1 MSSLDLTCASF
12 FAGVGGIDLGFEEQG
27 FRTVYANEFD
37 EKARETFALNFPKV
51 ELDSRDIR
59 EVSATEVPNVDVI
72 MGGFPCQA
80 FSIEGYQQ
88 GFHDDKGRGILF
100 FELARII
107 EKKQPRAIFL
117 ENVKNLVRHDKGN
130 TLRVILKTLEDLG
143 YYVTYLVMNASEF
156 GNIPQGRERIYI
168 VGFKDKAV
176 SEKFQFPDKVDLTKT
191 VFDVID
197 FKNLVE
203 EQYYYR
209 EDKHY
214 YPLLRDN
221 IVSVGS
227 IYEYRRGNTIRENKS
242 GVVPTLLAS
251 MGTGGNNVPMIL
263 TESGDIRKMTPRE
276 CFNTQG
282 FPRSYQFSERM
293 ANSHLYKQ
301 VGNSVA
307 VPVVSRI
314 AEQIKIALE
323 AEQIKIALESE

>member
-1 MSSLDLTCASF
+1 MYSEDLTVASF
-12 FAGVGGIDLGFEEQG
+12 FAGVGGIDLGFESQG
-27 FRTVYANEFD
+27 FRTIYANEFD
-37 EKARETFALNFPKV
+37 TKARETFSLNFPHV
-51 ELDSRDIR
+51 QLDGRDIR
-59 EVSATEVPNVDVI
+59 EVSSDEVPSTDIIV
-72 MGGFPCQA
+72 GGFPCQA

-88 GFHDDKGRGILF
+88 GFHDEKGRGILF
-100 FELARII
+100 FELARLI
-107 EKKQPRAIFL
+107 EEKQPRAIFL
-117 ENVKNLVRHDKGN
+117 ENVKNLVNHDKGN
-130 TLRVILKTLEDLG
+130 TLKVILKTLEDLG
-143 YYVTYLVMNASEF
+143 YYVTYQVMNAAEY

-168 VGFKDKAV
+168 VGFKDKTV
-176 SEKFQFPDKVDLTKT
+176 FDSFHFPEKVDLTKT

-197 FKNLVE
+197 FKNKVE

-221 IVSVGS
+221 ILAIGS

-251 MGTGGNNVPMIL
+251 MGTGGNNVPLIL
-263 TESGDIRKMTPRE
+263 TESGEIRKLTPRE

-282 FPRSYQFSERM
+282 FPSSYQLPEKL

-301 VGNSVA
+301 AGNSVA

-314 AEQIKIALE
+314 AEQIRV
-323 AEQIKIALESE
+323 ALESEQEDE

>member
-1 MSSLDLTCASF
+1 MHSSDLTCASF
-12 FAGVGGIDLGFEEQG
+12 FAGVGGVDLGFEEQG
-27 FRTVYANEFD
+27 FKTIYANEFD
-37 EKARETFALNFPKV
+37 AKARETFSLNFPHIQ
-51 ELDSRDIR
+51 LDGRDIR
-59 EVSATEVPNVDVI
+59 EVSASEVPSTDIIV
-72 MGGFPCQA
+72 GGFPCQA
-80 FSIEGYQQ
+80 FSTEGYQQ
-88 GFHDDKGRGILF
+88 GFHDEKGRGTLF
-100 FELARII
+100 FELACII
-107 EKKQPRAIFL
+107 EEKQPKAIFL

-143 YYVTYLVMNASEF
+143 YYVTYQVMNAAEY

-168 VGFKDKAV
+168 VGFKDKSV
-176 SEKFQFPDKVDLTKT
+176 SERFQFPDKVGLTKT

-197 FKNLVE
+197 FKTQVD

-214 YPLLRDN
+214 YPLLKDN

-227 IYEYRRGNTIRENKS
+227 IYEYRRGTTVRENKS

-251 MGTGGNNVPMIL
+251 MGTGGNKVPLIL
-263 TESGDIRKMTPRE
+263 TEDGEIRKSTPRE

-282 FPRSYQFSERM
+282 FPRSYKFPENM
-293 ANSHLYKQ
+293 VNSHLYKQ

-314 AEQIKIALE
+314 AKQIKLALE
-323 AEQIKIALESE
+323 NERDGSNE

>member
-1 MSSLDLTCASF
+1 MYSAKLTCASF
-12 FAGVGGIDLGFEEQG
+12 FAGVGGIDLGFESQG
-27 FRTVYANEFD
+27 FRTIYANEFD
-37 EKARETFALNFPKV
+37 EKARETFSLNFPHV
-51 ELDSRDIR
+51 QLDGRDIR
-59 EVSATEVPNVDVI
+59 EVSSDEVPSTDIIV
-72 MGGFPCQA
+72 GGFPCQA
-80 FSIEGYQQ
+80 FSTEGYQQ
-88 GFHDDKGRGILF
+88 GFHDEKGRGTLF

-107 EKKQPRAIFL
+107 EEKQPRAIFL

-143 YYVTYLVMNASEF
+143 YYVTFQVMNAAEY

-168 VGFKDKAV
+168 VGFKDKMV
-176 SEKFQFPDKVDLTKT
+176 SERFQFPDKVEFTKS

-197 FKNLVE
+197 FKAQVD

-209 EDKHY
+209 ADKPY

-251 MGTGGNNVPMIL
+251 MGTGGNNVPLIL
-263 TESGDIRKMTPRE
+263 TENDEIRKMTPRE

-282 FPRSYQFSERM
+282 FPRSYQFPEKL

-301 VGNSVA
+301 AGNSVA

-314 AEQIKIALE
+314 AEKIRLALE
-323 AEQIKIALESE
+323 G

>member
-37 EKARETFALNFPKV
+37 EKARETFSLNFPHV
-51 ELDSRDIR
+51 EIDPRDIR
-59 EVSATEVPNVDVI
+59 EVSATEIPSVDIIV
-72 MGGFPCQA
+72 GGFPCQA
-80 FSIEGYQQ
+80 FSIEGYQR
-88 GFHDDKGRGILF
+88 GFRDEKGRGTLF

-107 EKKQPRAIFL
+107 EEKQPQAIFL
-117 ENVKNLVRHDKGN
+117 ENVKNLVHHDKGN
-130 TLRVILKTLEDLG
+130 TLRVILQTLEDLG
-143 YYVTYLVMNASEF
+143 YYVSYKVMNAAEY

-168 VGFKDKAV
+168 VGFKDKSV
-176 SEKFQFPDKVDLTKT
+176 SEQFQFPEKLELTKT

-197 FKNLVE
+197 FKNQVE
-203 EQYYYR
+203 EHYYYR

-214 YPLLRDN
+214 YPLLKEN

-227 IYEYRRGNTIRENKS
+227 IYEYRRGNIIRENRS

-251 MGTGGNNVPMIL
+251 MGTGGNNVPVIL
-263 TESGDIRKMTPRE
+263 TVSGEIRKLTPRE

-282 FPRSYQFSERM
+282 FPRSYNFPDKM

-301 VGNSVA
+301 AGNSVA

-314 AEQIKIALE
+314 AEKIKL
-323 AEQIKIALESE
+323 ALESE

>member
-1 MSSLDLTCASF
+1 MISLDLTVASF
-12 FAGVGGIDLGFEEQG
+12 FTGVGGIDLGFESQD
-27 FRTVYANEFD
+27 FRTVFANEFNA
-37 EKARETFALNFPKV
+37 KARETFTLNFPNV
-51 ELDSRDIR
+51 QLDGRDIR
-59 EVSATEVPNVDVI
+59 EVSASEVPTVDVI
-72 MGGFPCQA
+72 VGGFPCQA

-88 GFHDDKGRGILF
+88 GFQDEKGRGTLF

-107 EKKQPRAIFL
+107 EEKQPRAIFL

-143 YYVTYLVMNASEF
+143 YFVTYSVMNAAEF

-168 VGFKDKAV
+168 VGFKDKSV
-176 SEKFQFPDKVDLTKT
+176 SERFQFPDKVELTKS

-197 FKNLVE
+197 FKTQVE
-203 EQYYYR
+203 EQYYYK

-221 IVSVGS
+221 IVSIGS

-251 MGTGGNNVPMIL
+251 MGTGGNNVPLIL
-263 TESGDIRKMTPRE
+263 TETKEIRKLTPRE

-282 FPRSYQFSERM
+282 FPHTYKFPEKM

-301 VGNSVA
+301 AGNSVA

-314 AEQIKIALE
+314 AKQIKL
-323 AEQIKIALESE
+323 ALESE

>member
-27 FRTVYANEFD
+27 FKTIYANEFD
-37 EKARETFALNFPKV
+37 TKARETFSLNFPHV
-51 ELDSRDIR
+51 QLDGRDIR
-59 EVSATEVPNVDVI
+59 EVSDTEVPNVDAI

-88 GFHDDKGRGILF
+88 GFHDEKGRGTLF

-117 ENVKNLVRHDKGN
+117 ENVKNLVRHDKGS

-143 YYVTYLVMNASEF
+143 YYVTYQVMNAAEY

-168 VGFKDKAV
+168 VGFKDKSV
-176 SEKFQFPDKVDLTKT
+176 SERFQFPDKVELTKT

-197 FKNLVE
+197 FKDKVE

-227 IYEYRRGNTIRENKS
+227 IYEYRRGNTLRENKS

-251 MGTGGNNVPMIL
+251 MGTGGNNVPLIL
-263 TESGDIRKMTPRE
+263 TETKEIRKLTPRE

-282 FPRSYQFSERM
+282 FPHTYKFPEKM

-301 VGNSVA
+301 AGNSVA

-314 AEQIKIALE
+314 AKQIKL
-323 AEQIKIALESE
+323 ALESE

>member
-1 MSSLDLTCASF
+1 MYSAKLTCASF
-12 FAGVGGIDLGFEEQG
+12 FAGVGGIDLGFESQG
-27 FRTVYANEFD
+27 FRTIYANEFD
-37 EKARETFALNFPKV
+37 EKARETFSLNFPHV
-51 ELDSRDIR
+51 QLDGRDIR
-59 EVSATEVPNVDVI
+59 EVSSDEVPSTDIIV
-72 MGGFPCQA
+72 GGFPCQA
-80 FSIEGYQQ
+80 FSTEGYQQ
-88 GFHDDKGRGILF
+88 SFHDEKGRGTLF

-107 EKKQPRAIFL
+107 EEKQPRAIFL

-143 YYVTYLVMNASEF
+143 YYVTFQVMNAAEY

-168 VGFKDKAV
+168 VGFKDKMV
-176 SEKFQFPDKVDLTKT
+176 SERFQFPDKVEFTKS

-197 FKNLVE
+197 FKAQVD

-209 EDKHY
+209 ADKHY

-227 IYEYRRGNTIRENKS
+227 IYEYRRGNTIRENKN

-251 MGTGGNNVPMIL
+251 MGTGGNNVPLIL
-263 TESGDIRKMTPRE
+263 TENDEIRKMTPRE

-282 FPRSYQFSERM
+282 FPRSYQFPEKL

-301 VGNSVA
+301 AGNSVA
-307 VPVVSRI
+307 VSVVSRI
-314 AEQIKIALE
+314 AEKIRLALE
-323 AEQIKIALESE
+323 G

>member
-1 MSSLDLTCASF
+1 MYSAKLTCASF
-12 FAGVGGIDLGFEEQG
+12 FAGVGGIDLGFESQG
-27 FRTVYANEFD
+27 FRTIYANEFD
-37 EKARETFALNFPKV
+37 EKARETFSLNFPHV
-51 ELDSRDIR
+51 QLDGRDIR
-59 EVSATEVPNVDVI
+59 EVSSDEVPSTDIIV
-72 MGGFPCQA
+72 GGFPCQA
-80 FSIEGYQQ
+80 FSTEGYQQ
-88 GFHDDKGRGILF
+88 GFHDEKGRGTLF

-107 EKKQPRAIFL
+107 EEKQPRAIFL

-143 YYVTYLVMNASEF
+143 YYVTFQVMNAAEY

-168 VGFKDKAV
+168 VGFKDKMV
-176 SEKFQFPDKVDLTKT
+176 SERFQFPDKVEFTKS

-197 FKNLVE
+197 FKAQVD

-209 EDKHY
+209 ADKHY

-251 MGTGGNNVPMIL
+251 MGTGGNNVPLIL
-263 TESGDIRKMTPRE
+263 TENDEIRKMTPRE

-282 FPRSYQFSERM
+282 FPRSYQFPEKL

-301 VGNSVA
+301 AGNSVV

-314 AEQIKIALE
+314 AEKIRLALE
-323 AEQIKIALESE
+323 G

>member
-1 MSSLDLTCASF
+1 MQSVDLTCASF

-27 FRTVYANEFD
+27 FRTIYADEFD
-37 EKARETFALNFPKV
+37 AKARETFALNFPEV
-51 ELDSRDIR
+51 TLDSRDIR
-59 EVSATEVPNVDVI
+59 EVFASEVPTVDIIV
-72 MGGFPCQA
+72 GGFPCQS

-88 GFHDDKGRGILF
+88 GFQDETGRGTLF

-107 EKKQPRAIFL
+107 KVKQPRAIFL
-117 ENVKNLVRHDKGN
+117 ENVKNLVHHDKGN
-130 TLRVILKTLEDLG
+130 TLRLILKTLEDLG
-143 YYVTYLVMNASEF
+143 YFVTYQVMNAAEY
-156 GNIPQGRERIYI
+156 GNLPQGRERIYI
-168 VGFKDKAV
+168 VGFKDKGAF
-176 SEKFQFPDKVDLTKT
+176 ECFTFPQKLDLTKS

-197 FKNLVE
+197 FKGKVE

-209 EDKHY
+209 GDKPY

-251 MGTGGNNVPMIL
+251 MGTGGNNVPLIL
-263 TESGDIRKMTPRE
+263 TEDGGIRKLTPRE

-282 FPRSYQFSERM
+282 FPSSYKFPEKM

-301 VGNSVA
+301 AGNSVA

-314 AEQIKIALE
+314 AKQIKL
-323 AEQIKIALESE
+323 ALESE

>member
-1 MSSLDLTCASF
+1 MQSVDLTCASF
-12 FAGVGGIDLGFEEQG
+12 FAGVGGIDLGFEERG
-27 FRTVYANEFD
+27 FRTTYANEFD
-37 EKARETFALNFPKV
+37 AKARETFALNFPEV
-51 ELDSRDIR
+51 TLDSRDIR
-59 EVSATEVPNVDVI
+59 EVFASEVPTVDIIV
-72 MGGFPCQA
+72 GGFPCQS

-88 GFHDDKGRGILF
+88 GFQDETGRGTLF

-107 EKKQPRAIFL
+107 KVKQPRAIFL

-130 TLRVILKTLEDLG
+130 TLRLILKTLEDLG
-143 YYVTYLVMNASEF
+143 YFVTYQVMNAAEY
-156 GNIPQGRERIYI
+156 GNLPQGRERIYI
-168 VGFKDKAV
+168 VGFKDKGAF
-176 SEKFQFPDKVDLTKT
+176 ECFTFPQKLDLTT
-191 VFDVID
+191 SVFDVID

-251 MGTGGNNVPMIL
+251 MGTGGNNVPLIL
-263 TESGDIRKMTPRE
+263 TEDGEIRKLTPRE

-282 FPRSYQFSERM
+282 FPSSYKFPEKM

-301 VGNSVA
+301 AGNSVA
-307 VPVVSRI
+307 VSVVSRI
-314 AEQIKIALE
+314 AKQIKL
-323 AEQIKIALESE
+323 ALESE

>member
-1 MSSLDLTCASF
+1 MYSAKLTCASF
-12 FAGVGGIDLGFEEQG
+12 FAGVGGIDLGFESQG
-27 FRTVYANEFD
+27 FRTIYANEFD
-37 EKARETFALNFPKV
+37 EKARETFSLNFPHV
-51 ELDSRDIR
+51 QLDGRDIR
-59 EVSATEVPNVDVI
+59 EVSSDEVPSTYIIV
-72 MGGFPCQA
+72 GGFPCQA
-80 FSIEGYQQ
+80 FSTEGYQQ
-88 GFHDDKGRGILF
+88 GFHDEKGRGTLF

-107 EKKQPRAIFL
+107 EEKQPRAIFL

-143 YYVTYLVMNASEF
+143 YYVTFQVMNAAEY

-168 VGFKDKAV
+168 VGFKDKMV
-176 SEKFQFPDKVDLTKT
+176 SERFQFPDKVEFTKS

-197 FKNLVE
+197 FKAQVD

-209 EDKHY
+209 ADKHY

-251 MGTGGNNVPMIL
+251 MGTGGNNVPLIL
-263 TESGDIRKMTPRE
+263 TENDEIRKMTPRE

-282 FPRSYQFSERM
+282 FPRSYQFPEKL

-301 VGNSVA
+301 AGNSVA

-314 AEQIKIALE
+314 AEKIRLALE
-323 AEQIKIALESE
+323 G

>member
-1 MSSLDLTCASF
+1 MYSADLTVASF

-27 FRTVYANEFD
+27 FLTIYANEFD
-37 EKARETFALNFPKV
+37 AKARETFALNFPNV
-51 ELDSRDIR
+51 QLDGRDIR
-59 EVSATEVPNVDVI
+59 EVSASEVPTVDVI
-72 MGGFPCQA
+72 VGGFPCQA
-80 FSIEGYQQ
+80 FSIEGYRQ
-88 GFHDDKGRGILF
+88 GFRDEKGRGTLF

-107 EKKQPRAIFL
+107 EEKQPQAIFL
-117 ENVKNLVRHDKGN
+117 ENVKNLVNHDKGN
-130 TLRVILKTLEDLG
+130 TFKVILKTLEELG
-143 YYVTYLVMNASEF
+143 YFVKYLVMNAAEY

-176 SEKFQFPDKVDLTKT
+176 YESFQFPEKLELSKS

-197 FKNLVE
+197 FKGKVE

-221 IVSVGS
+221 IVSIGS

-242 GVVPTLLAS
+242 GVIPTLLAS
-251 MGTGGNNVPMIL
+251 MGTGGNNVPIIL
-263 TESGDIRKMTPRE
+263 TEDGEIRKLTPRE

-282 FPRSYQFSERM
+282 FPSSYKFPEKL

-301 VGNSVA
+301 AGNSVA

-314 AEQIKIALE
+314 AKQIKLVLE
-323 AEQIKIALESE
+323 G

>member
-1 MSSLDLTCASF
+1 MSSLELTVASF
-12 FAGVGGIDLGFEEQG
+12 FTGVGGIDLGFESQD

-37 EKARETFALNFPKV
+37 EKARETFALNFPHV
-51 ELDSRDIR
+51 QLDERDIR
-59 EVSATEVPNVDVI
+59 EVSASEVPSTDIIV
-72 MGGFPCQA
+72 GGFPCQA
-80 FSIEGYQQ
+80 FSIEGYRQ
-88 GFHDDKGRGILF
+88 GFHDEKGRGTLF
-100 FELARII
+100 FELARIV
-107 EKKQPRAIFL
+107 EEKQPSAIFL

-143 YYVTYLVMNASEF
+143 YYVTYQVMNASEY

-176 SEKFQFPDKVDLTKT
+176 SERFQFPDKVELTKS

-197 FKNLVE
+197 FKTKVD

-221 IVSVGS
+221 IVSIGS

-263 TESGDIRKMTPRE
+263 TETGEIRKLTPRE

-282 FPRSYQFSERM
+282 FPRSYKFPERM

-301 VGNSVA
+301 AGNSVA

-314 AEQIKIALE
+314 AKQIRL
-323 AEQIKIALESE
+323 ALESE

>member
-12 FAGVGGIDLGFEEQG
+12 FAGVGGIDLGFESQG
-27 FRTVYANEFD
+27 FRTIYANEFD
-37 EKARETFALNFPKV
+37 EKARETFALNFSHV
-51 ELDSRDIR
+51 QLDERDIR
-59 EVSATEVPNVDVI
+59 EVSASEVPSTDIIV
-72 MGGFPCQA
+72 GGFPCQA
-80 FSIEGYQQ
+80 FSIEGYRQ
-88 GFHDDKGRGILF
+88 GFHDEKGRGTLF

-107 EKKQPRAIFL
+107 EDKQPKAVFL

-143 YYVTYLVMNASEF
+143 YFVKYQVMNAAEY

-168 VGFKDKAV
+168 VGFKDKLV
-176 SEKFQFPDKVDLTKT
+176 SERFQFPEKVELTKS

-197 FKNLVE
+197 FKGKVE

-263 TESGDIRKMTPRE
+263 TETE
-276 CFNTQG
+276 EN
-282 FPRSYQFSERM
+282 
-293 ANSHLYKQ
+293 
-301 VGNSVA
+301 
-307 VPVVSRI
+307 
-314 AEQIKIALE
+314 
-323 AEQIKIALESE
+323 

>member
-1 MSSLDLTCASF
+1 MHSADLTCASF
-12 FAGVGGIDLGFEEQG
+12 FAGVGGIDLGFKEQG
-27 FRTVYANEFD
+27 FRTIYANEFD
-37 EKARETFALNFPKV
+37 AKARETFSLNFPHV
-51 ELDSRDIR
+51 QLDGRDIR
-59 EVSATEVPNVDVI
+59 EVSASEVPTVDVI
-72 MGGFPCQA
+72 VGGFPCQA
-80 FSIEGYQQ
+80 FSIEGYRQ
-88 GFHDDKGRGILF
+88 GFRDEKGRGTLF

-107 EKKQPRAIFL
+107 EEKQPQAIFL
-117 ENVKNLVRHDKGN
+117 ENVKNLVNHDKGN
-130 TLRVILKTLEDLG
+130 TFKVILKTLEDLG
-143 YYVTYLVMNASEF
+143 YYVTYKVMNAAEF

-176 SEKFQFPDKVDLTKT
+176 SESFQFPEKIPLSKT

-197 FKNLVE
+197 FKTQVD

-221 IVSVGS
+221 IVSVGG
-227 IYEYRRGNTIRENKS
+227 IYEYRRGLTIRENKS

-251 MGTGGNNVPMIL
+251 MGTGGNNVPLIL
-263 TESGDIRKMTPRE
+263 TESGEIRKLTPRE

-282 FPRSYQFSERM
+282 FPGSYQFPEKM

-301 VGNSVA
+301 AGNSVA

-314 AEQIKIALE
+314 AKQIKLD
-323 AEQIKIALESE
+323 LESEQVDE

>member
-1 MSSLDLTCASF
+1 MYSAELTCASF
-12 FAGVGGIDLGFEEQG
+12 FAGVGGIDLGFESQG
-27 FRTVYANEFD
+27 FRTIYANEFD
-37 EKARETFALNFPKV
+37 TKARETFSLNFPHV
-51 ELDSRDIR
+51 QLDGRDIR
-59 EVSATEVPNVDVI
+59 EVSSDEVPSTDIIV
-72 MGGFPCQA
+72 GGFPCQA

-88 GFHDDKGRGILF
+88 GFHDEKGRGILF
-100 FELARII
+100 FELARLI
-107 EKKQPRAIFL
+107 EEKQPRAIFL
-117 ENVKNLVRHDKGN
+117 ENVKNLVNHDKGN
-130 TLRVILKTLEDLG
+130 TLNVILKTLEDLG
-143 YYVTYLVMNASEF
+143 YYVTYQVMNAAEY

-168 VGFKDKAV
+168 VGFKDKTV
-176 SEKFQFPDKVDLTKT
+176 FDSFHFPEKVDLTKT

-197 FKNLVE
+197 FKNKVE

-221 IVSVGS
+221 ILAIGS

-251 MGTGGNNVPMIL
+251 MGTGGNNVPLIL
-263 TESGDIRKMTPRE
+263 TESGEIRKLTPRE

-282 FPRSYQFSERM
+282 FPSSYQLPEKL

-301 VGNSVA
+301 AGNSVA

-314 AEQIKIALE
+314 AEQIRV
-323 AEQIKIALESE
+323 ALESEQEDE

>member
-1 MSSLDLTCASF
+1 MQSVDLTCASF
-12 FAGVGGIDLGFEEQG
+12 FAGVGGIDLGFKEQG
-27 FRTVYANEFD
+27 FRTIYANEFD
-37 EKARETFALNFPKV
+37 AKARETFSLNFPHV
-51 ELDSRDIR
+51 QLDGRDIR
-59 EVSATEVPNVDVI
+59 EVSASEVPTVDVI
-72 MGGFPCQA
+72 VGGFPCQA

-88 GFHDDKGRGILF
+88 GFRDEKGRGTLF

-107 EKKQPRAIFL
+107 EEKQPQAIFL
-117 ENVKNLVRHDKGN
+117 ENVKNLVNHDKGN
-130 TLRVILKTLEDLG
+130 TFKVILKTLEDLG
-143 YYVTYLVMNASEF
+143 YYVTYKVMNAAEF

-176 SEKFQFPDKVDLTKT
+176 SESFQFPEKIPLSKT
-191 VFDVID
+191 VFDVIN
-197 FKNLVE
+197 FKTQVDE
-203 EQYYYR
+203 HYYYR

-251 MGTGGNNVPMIL
+251 MGTGGNNIPLIL
-263 TESGDIRKMTPRE
+263 TESGEIRKMTPRE

-282 FPRSYQFSERM
+282 FPRSYQFPEKM

-301 VGNSVA
+301 AGNSVT

-314 AEQIKIALE
+314 AEQIRLV
-323 AEQIKIALESE
+323 LESEQVDE

>member
-1 MSSLDLTCASF
+1 MHSRNLTCASF
-12 FAGVGGIDLGFEEQG
+12 FAGVGGIDLGFEEHG
-27 FRTVYANEFD
+27 FKTIYANEFD
-37 EKARETFALNFPKV
+37 AKARETFALNFPHV
-51 ELDSRDIR
+51 QLDHRDIR
-59 EVSATEVPNVDVI
+59 EVLASEVPSVDVI

-80 FSIEGYQQ
+80 FSTEGYQQ
-88 GFHDDKGRGILF
+88 GFQDEKGRGTLF

-107 EKKQPRAIFL
+107 EEKQPRAIFL

-130 TLRVILKTLEDLG
+130 TLRVILKTLDDLG
-143 YYVTYLVMNASEF
+143 YFVTYQVMNAADY

-168 VGFKDKAV
+168 VGFKDKSV
-176 SEKFQFPDKVDLTKT
+176 SECFQFPDKVELTKS

-197 FKNLVE
+197 FKGKVE
-203 EQYYYR
+203 EHYYYR

-227 IYEYRRGNTIRENKS
+227 VYEYRRGNTIRENKS

-251 MGTGGNNVPMIL
+251 MGTGGNNVPIIL
-263 TESGDIRKMTPRE
+263 TEDGGIRKLTPRE

-282 FPRSYQFSERM
+282 FPRSYKFPEKM
-293 ANSHLYKQ
+293 ANSHVYKQ
-301 VGNSVA
+301 AGNSVA

-314 AEQIKIALE
+314 AKQIKL
-323 AEQIKIALESE
+323 ALESE

>member
-1 MSSLDLTCASF
+1 MYSADLTCASF
-12 FAGVGGIDLGFEEQG
+12 FAGVGGIDLGFENQG
-27 FRTVYANEFD
+27 FRTIYANEFD
-37 EKARETFALNFPKV
+37 EKARETFALNFPHVK
-51 ELDSRDIR
+51 LDDRDIR
-59 EVSATEVPNVDVI
+59 EVSSDEVPSTDIIV
-72 MGGFPCQA
+72 GGFPCQA
-80 FSIEGYQQ
+80 FSIEGYRQ
-88 GFHDDKGRGILF
+88 GFHDEKGRGILF
-100 FELARII
+100 FELARLI
-107 EKKQPRAIFL
+107 EEKQPRAIFL
-117 ENVKNLVRHDKGN
+117 ENVKNLVNHDKGN
-130 TLRVILKTLEDLG
+130 TFKVILTTLEELG
-143 YYVTYLVMNASEF
+143 YFVTYRVMNAAEY

-168 VGFKDKAV
+168 VGFKDKTV
-176 SEKFQFPDKVDLTKT
+176 FDSFHFPEKVDLTKT

-197 FKNLVE
+197 FEDKVE

-242 GVVPTLLAS
+242 GVIPTLLAS

-263 TESGDIRKMTPRE
+263 TESGEIRKMTPRE

-282 FPRSYQFSERM
+282 FPSFYQFPEKL

-301 VGNSVA
+301 AGNSVA

-314 AEQIKIALE
+314 AKQIKL
-323 AEQIKIALESE
+323 ALESEQEDE

>member
-1 MSSLDLTCASF
+1 MISLDLTVASF

-27 FRTVYANEFD
+27 FRTIYANEFD
-37 EKARETFALNFPKV
+37 AKARETFALNFPHV
-51 ELDSRDIR
+51 QLDGRDIR
-59 EVSATEVPNVDVI
+59 EVSASEVPTVDVI
-72 MGGFPCQA
+72 VGGFPCQA

-88 GFHDDKGRGILF
+88 GFQDEKGRGTLF

-107 EKKQPRAIFL
+107 EEKQPRAIFL

-143 YYVTYLVMNASEF
+143 YFVTYSVMNAAEF

-168 VGFKDKAV
+168 VGFKDKSV
-176 SEKFQFPDKVDLTKT
+176 SERFQFPDKVELTKS

-197 FKNLVE
+197 FKTQVE
-203 EQYYYR
+203 EQYYYK

-221 IVSVGS
+221 IVSIGS

-251 MGTGGNNVPMIL
+251 RGTGGNNVPLIL
-263 TESGDIRKMTPRE
+263 TEDGEIRKLTPRE

-282 FPRSYQFSERM
+282 FPRSYKFPEKM

-301 VGNSVA
+301 AGNSVV

-314 AEQIKIALE
+314 AKQIKL
-323 AEQIKIALESE
+323 ALESE

>member
-1 MSSLDLTCASF
+1 MYSAKLTCASF
-12 FAGVGGIDLGFEEQG
+12 FAGVGGIDLGFESQG
-27 FRTVYANEFD
+27 FRTIYANEFD
-37 EKARETFALNFPKV
+37 EKARETFSLNFPHV
-51 ELDSRDIR
+51 QLDGRDIR
-59 EVSATEVPNVDVI
+59 EVSSDEVPSTDIIV
-72 MGGFPCQA
+72 GGFPCQA
-80 FSIEGYQQ
+80 FSTEGYQQ
-88 GFHDDKGRGILF
+88 GFHDEKGRGTLF

-107 EKKQPRAIFL
+107 EEKQPRAIFL

-130 TLRVILKTLEDLG
+130 TLRMILKTLEDLG
-143 YYVTYLVMNASEF
+143 YYVTFQVMNAAEY

-168 VGFKDKAV
+168 VGFKDKMV
-176 SEKFQFPDKVDLTKT
+176 SERFQFPDKVEFTKS

-197 FKNLVE
+197 FKAQVD

-209 EDKHY
+209 ADKHY

-251 MGTGGNNVPMIL
+251 MGTGGNNVPLIL
-263 TESGDIRKMTPRE
+263 TENDEIRKMTPRE

-282 FPRSYQFSERM
+282 FPRSYQFPEKL

-301 VGNSVA
+301 AGNSVA

-314 AEQIKIALE
+314 AEKIRLALE
-323 AEQIKIALESE
+323 G

>member
-1 MSSLDLTCASF
+1 MQSVDLTCASF
-12 FAGVGGIDLGFEEQG
+12 FAGVGGIDLGFKEQG
-27 FRTVYANEFD
+27 FRTIYANEFD
-37 EKARETFALNFPKV
+37 AKARETFSLNFPHV
-51 ELDSRDIR
+51 QLDGRDIR
-59 EVSATEVPNVDVI
+59 EVSASEVPTVDVI
-72 MGGFPCQA
+72 VGGFPCQA
-80 FSIEGYQQ
+80 FSIEGYRQ
-88 GFHDDKGRGILF
+88 GFLDEKGRGTLF

-107 EKKQPRAIFL
+107 EEKQPQAIFL
-117 ENVKNLVRHDKGN
+117 ENVKNLVNHDKGN
-130 TLRVILKTLEDLG
+130 TFKVILKTLEDLG
-143 YYVTYLVMNASEF
+143 YYVTYKVMNAAEF

-176 SEKFQFPDKVDLTKT
+176 SESFQFPEKIPLSKT
-191 VFDVID
+191 VFDVIN
-197 FKNLVE
+197 FKTQVDE
-203 EQYYYR
+203 HYYYR

-251 MGTGGNNVPMIL
+251 MGTGGNNIPLIL
-263 TESGDIRKMTPRE
+263 TESGEIRKMTPRE

-282 FPRSYQFSERM
+282 FPRSYQFPEKM

-301 VGNSVA
+301 AGNSVT

-314 AEQIKIALE
+314 AEQIRLV
-323 AEQIKIALESE
+323 LESEQVDE

>member
-1 MSSLDLTCASF
+1 MNSTDLTCASF

-27 FRTVYANEFD
+27 FRTIYANEFD
-37 EKARETFALNFPKV
+37 EKARETFALNFPHV
-51 ELDSRDIR
+51 QLDHRDIR
-59 EVSATEVPNVDVI
+59 EVSASEVPTVDIIV
-72 MGGFPCQA
+72 GGFPCQA

-88 GFHDDKGRGILF
+88 GFRDEKGRGTLF

-107 EKKQPRAIFL
+107 EEKQPQAIFL
-117 ENVKNLVRHDKGN
+117 ENVKNLVNHDKGN
-130 TLRVILKTLEDLG
+130 TFKVIIKTLEELG
-143 YYVTYLVMNASEF
+143 YFVKYLVMNATDY

-168 VGFKDKAV
+168 VGFKDESV
-176 SEKFQFPDKVDLTKT
+176 SENFQFPEKIELTKS

-197 FKNLVE
+197 FKEAVE

-263 TESGDIRKMTPRE
+263 TESGEIRKLTPRE
-276 CFNTQG
+276 CFNIQG
-282 FPRSYQFSERM
+282 FPSSYKFPEKM

-314 AEQIKIALE
+314 AKQIKL
-323 AEQIKIALESE
+323 ALESDN

>member
-1 MSSLDLTCASF
+1 MQSVDLTCASF

-27 FRTVYANEFD
+27 FRTIYADEFD
-37 EKARETFALNFPKV
+37 AKARETFALNFPEV
-51 ELDSRDIR
+51 TLDSRDIR
-59 EVSATEVPNVDVI
+59 EVFASEVPTVDIIV
-72 MGGFPCQA
+72 GGFPCQS

-88 GFHDDKGRGILF
+88 GFQDETGRGTLF

-107 EKKQPRAIFL
+107 KVKQPRAIFL
-117 ENVKNLVRHDKGN
+117 ENVKNLLHHDKGN
-130 TLRVILKTLEDLG
+130 TLRLILKTLEDLG
-143 YYVTYLVMNASEF
+143 YFVTYQVMNAAEY
-156 GNIPQGRERIYI
+156 GNLPQGRERIYI
-168 VGFKDKAV
+168 VGFKDKGAF
-176 SEKFQFPDKVDLTKT
+176 ERFTFPQKLDLTT
-191 VFDVID
+191 SVFDVID

-251 MGTGGNNVPMIL
+251 MGTGGNNVPLIL
-263 TESGDIRKMTPRE
+263 TEDGEIRKLTPRE

-282 FPRSYQFSERM
+282 FPSSYKFPEKM

-301 VGNSVA
+301 AGNSVA

-314 AEQIKIALE
+314 AKQIKL
-323 AEQIKIALESE
+323 ALESE

>member
-1 MSSLDLTCASF
+1 MQSADLTVASF
-12 FAGVGGIDLGFEEQG
+12 FAGVGGIDLGFEIQG

-37 EKARETFALNFPKV
+37 AKARETFALNFPNV
-51 ELDSRDIR
+51 QLDGRDIR
-59 EVSATEVPNVDVI
+59 EVSASEVPTVDVI
-72 MGGFPCQA
+72 VGGFPCQA

-88 GFHDDKGRGILF
+88 GFQDEKGRGTLF

-107 EKKQPRAIFL
+107 EDKQPRAIFL

-130 TLRVILKTLEDLG
+130 TLRVILETLEGLG
-143 YYVTYLVMNASEF
+143 YFVTYSVMNAAEY

-176 SEKFQFPDKVDLTKT
+176 SEMFQFPDKVELTKS
-191 VFDVID
+191 VFDVIN
-197 FKNLVE
+197 FRANVE
-203 EQYYYR
+203 EQYYYK

-221 IVSVGS
+221 IMSVGS

-251 MGTGGNNVPMIL
+251 MGTCGNNVPMIL
-263 TESGDIRKMTPRE
+263 TESGEIRKMTPRE

-282 FPRSYQFSERM
+282 FPRSYQFSEKL

-301 VGNSVA
+301 AGNSVA

-314 AEQIKIALE
+314 AEQIRL
-323 AEQIKIALESE
+323 ALESN

>member
-27 FRTVYANEFD
+27 FKTIYANEFD
-37 EKARETFALNFPKV
+37 TKARETFALNFPHV
-51 ELDSRDIR
+51 QLDGRDIR
-59 EVSATEVPNVDVI
+59 EVQATEVPSVDVI
-72 MGGFPCQA
+72 IGGFPCQA
-80 FSIEGYQQ
+80 FSITGYQQ
-88 GFHDDKGRGILF
+88 GFHDEKGRGTLF

-107 EKKQPRAIFL
+107 EEKQPQAIFL
-117 ENVKNLVRHDKGN
+117 ENVKKLVNHDKGN
-130 TLRVILKTLEDLG
+130 TFKVILTTLEELG
-143 YYVTYLVMNASEF
+143 YFVTYQVMNAAEY

-168 VGFKDKAV
+168 VGFKDKGAF
-176 SEKFQFPDKVDLTKT
+176 ECFTFPQKLDLTKS

-197 FKNLVE
+197 FKGKVE

-209 EDKHY
+209 GDKPY

-251 MGTGGNNVPMIL
+251 MGTGGNNVPLIL
-263 TESGDIRKMTPRE
+263 TEDGGIRKLTPRE

-282 FPRSYQFSERM
+282 FPSSYKFPEKM

-301 VGNSVA
+301 AGNSVA

-314 AEQIKIALE
+314 AKQIKL
-323 AEQIKIALESE
+323 ALESE

>member
-1 MSSLDLTCASF
+1 LSSLDLTCVSF

-27 FRTVYANEFD
+27 FKTIYANEFD
-37 EKARETFALNFPKV
+37 EKARETFALNFPHV
-51 ELDSRDIR
+51 QLDGRDIR
-59 EVSATEVPNVDVI
+59 EVQASEVPIVYIIV
-72 MGGFPCQA
+72 GGFPCQA
-80 FSIEGYQQ
+80 FSTEGYQQ
-88 GFHDDKGRGILF
+88 GFHDEKGRGTLF

-143 YYVTYLVMNASEF
+143 YYVTYQVMNAAEY

-168 VGFKDKAV
+168 MGFKDKAV
-176 SEKFQFPDKVDLTKT
+176 SERFQFPDKVALTKT

-197 FKNLVE
+197 FKTKVD

-251 MGTGGNNVPMIL
+251 MGTGGNNVPLIL

-314 AEQIKIALE
+314 AEQIKL
-323 AEQIKIALESE
+323 ALESE

>member
-1 MSSLDLTCASF
+1 MYSAELTCASF
-12 FAGVGGIDLGFEEQG
+12 FAGVGGIDLGFESQG
-27 FRTVYANEFD
+27 FRTIYANEFD
-37 EKARETFALNFPKV
+37 EKARETFALNFPQV
-51 ELDSRDIR
+51 QLDGRDIR
-59 EVSATEVPNVDVI
+59 EVSASEVPTIDVI
-72 MGGFPCQA
+72 VGGFPCQA
-80 FSIEGYQQ
+80 FSIEGYRQ
-88 GFHDDKGRGILF
+88 GFRDEKGRGTLF

-107 EKKQPRAIFL
+107 EEKQPQAIFL
-117 ENVKNLVRHDKGN
+117 ENVKNLVNHDKGN
-130 TLRVILKTLEDLG
+130 TFKVILKTLEELG
-143 YYVTYLVMNASEF
+143 YFVTYQVMNAAEY

-168 VGFKDKAV
+168 VGFKDKSV
-176 SEKFQFPDKVDLTKT
+176 SECFQFPDKIELTKS

-197 FKNLVE
+197 FKTQVE

-221 IVSVGS
+221 IVSIGS

-251 MGTGGNNVPMIL
+251 MGTGGNNIPLIL
-263 TESGDIRKMTPRE
+263 TENGEIRKITPRE

-282 FPRSYQFSERM
+282 FPRSYQFPEKL

-301 VGNSVA
+301 AGNSVV

-314 AEQIKIALE
+314 AKQIKL
-323 AEQIKIALESE
+323 ALESE

>member
-1 MSSLDLTCASF
+1 MISLDLTVASF
-12 FAGVGGIDLGFEEQG
+12 FTGVGGIDLGFEEQG
-27 FRTVYANEFD
+27 FKTIYANEFD
-37 EKARETFALNFPKV
+37 EKARETFALNFPNV
-51 ELDSRDIR
+51 QLDGRDIR
-59 EVSATEVPNVDVI
+59 EVSASEVPTVDVI
-72 MGGFPCQA
+72 VGGFPCQA

-88 GFHDDKGRGILF
+88 GFQDEKGRGTLF

-107 EKKQPRAIFL
+107 EEKQPRAIFL

-143 YYVTYLVMNASEF
+143 YFVTYSVMNAAEF

-168 VGFKDKAV
+168 VGFKDKSV
-176 SEKFQFPDKVDLTKT
+176 SERFQFPDKVELTKS

-197 FKNLVE
+197 FKTQVE
-203 EQYYYR
+203 EQYYYK

-221 IVSVGS
+221 IVSIGS

-251 MGTGGNNVPMIL
+251 MGTGGNNVPLIL
-263 TESGDIRKMTPRE
+263 TEDGEIRKLTPRE

-282 FPRSYQFSERM
+282 FPRSYKFPEKM

-301 VGNSVA
+301 AGNSVV

-314 AEQIKIALE
+314 AKQIKL
-323 AEQIKIALESE
+323 ALESE

>member
-1 MSSLDLTCASF
+1 LSSLDLTCASF

-27 FRTVYANEFD
+27 FRTIYANEFD
-37 EKARETFALNFPKV
+37 AKARETFALNFSEV
-51 ELDSRDIR
+51 ALDGRDIK
-59 EVSATEVPNVDVI
+59 EVSASEVPTVDVI
-72 MGGFPCQA
+72 VGGFPCQA
-80 FSIEGYQQ
+80 FSIEGYRQ
-88 GFHDDKGRGILF
+88 GFRDEKGRGTLF

-107 EKKQPRAIFL
+107 EEKQPQAIFL
-117 ENVKNLVRHDKGN
+117 ENVKNLVNHDKGN
-130 TLRVILKTLEDLG
+130 TFKVILTTLEELG
-143 YYVTYLVMNASEF
+143 YFVTYQVMNAAEY

-176 SEKFQFPDKVDLTKT
+176 YELFQFPEKIELSKS

-197 FKNLVE
+197 FKGAVD

-209 EDKHY
+209 DDKHY

-263 TESGDIRKMTPRE
+263 TESGEIRKMTPRE

-282 FPRSYQFSERM
+282 FPSSYQFPEKL

-301 VGNSVA
+301 AGNSVA
-307 VPVVSRI
+307 LPVVSRI
-314 AEQIKIALE
+314 AKQIKL
-323 AEQIKIALESE
+323 ALESEQEDE

>member
-1 MSSLDLTCASF
+1 MYSAKLTCASF
-12 FAGVGGIDLGFEEQG
+12 FAGVGGIDLGFESQG
-27 FRTVYANEFD
+27 FRTIYANEFD
-37 EKARETFALNFPKV
+37 EKARETFSLNFPHV
-51 ELDSRDIR
+51 QLDGRDIR
-59 EVSATEVPNVDVI
+59 EVSSDEVPSTDIIV
-72 MGGFPCQA
+72 GGFPCQA
-80 FSIEGYQQ
+80 FSTEGYQQ
-88 GFHDDKGRGILF
+88 GFHDEKGRGTLF

-107 EKKQPRAIFL
+107 EEKQPRAIFL

-143 YYVTYLVMNASEF
+143 YYVTFQVMNAAEY

-168 VGFKDKAV
+168 VGFKDKMV
-176 SEKFQFPDKVDLTKT
+176 SERFQFPDKVEFTKS

-197 FKNLVE
+197 FKAQVD

-209 EDKHY
+209 ADKHY

-251 MGTGGNNVPMIL
+251 MGTGGNNIPLIL
-263 TESGDIRKMTPRE
+263 TENDEIRKMTPRE

-282 FPRSYQFSERM
+282 FPRSYQFPEKL

-301 VGNSVA
+301 AGNSVA

-314 AEQIKIALE
+314 AEKIRLALE
-323 AEQIKIALESE
+323 G